1 LKYVVSFK
9 RTRFNI
15 LVLSAKDRIDAVNI
29 VKEKHPEMIEH
40 EDFEVN
46 EITITIEPYF
56 TDEDVLVD
64 G

>member
-1 LKYVVSFK
+1 
-9 RTRFNI
+9 
-15 LVLSAKDRIDAVNI
+15 VLSAKDRIDAVNI